1 MVDIL
6 KTSVNF
12 LHFCLTFTQVMENTI
27 LTINGVSK
35 FYTGKTALNKVSI
48 SIPKGCI
55 YGLLGPNGAGKTSLI
70 RIINQI
76 TQADEGSVLFYNETL
91 QAKHIRHIGYLP
103 EERGLYKKLKVIDQ
117 LVYFARL
124 RGMSQKEASDKA
136 SFWLK
141 KMKLYDVRAKK
152 VEELSKGMQQKIQF
166 IVAVI
171 NEPELL
177 ILDEPFS
184 GFDPVNAELLTEIIL
199 ELKQQGTTII
209 FSTHR
214 MESVE
219 KLCDYMALIHL
230 SEKILDGKVS
240 DIKQTFRTDTFEII
254 AQNKLVFDHPQ
265 ISVTKEETT
274 DSGYPKYTL
283 KLNGISHNDTIQYAM
298 KQSELIAFQ
307 QFMPS
312 IHDIFIQ
319 LVSQN

>member
-1 MVDIL
+1 MVDI
-6 KTSVNF
+6 
-12 LHFCLTFTQVMENTI
+12 HFCSREFLYCFEPSVMENTI
-27 LTINGVSK
+27 LTIQGVSK

-48 SIPKGCI
+48 SIPKASI

-76 TQADEGSVLFYNETL
+76 TQADEGTVLFKGQPL
-91 QAKHIRHIGYLP
+91 QPEHIRHIGYLP
-103 EERGLYKKLKVIDQ
+103 EERGLYKKVKVQDQ

-124 RGMSQKEASDKA
+124 RGMGYKEAQEKA
-136 SFWLK
+136 AFWLK
-141 KMKLYDVRAKK
+141 KMKLFDVRAKK
-152 VEELSKGMQQKIQF
+152 IEELSKGMQQKIQF

-171 NEPELL
+171 NDPELL

-240 DIKQTFRTDTFEII
+240 DVKQTFKTDTFEITSQQ
-254 AQNKLVFDHPQ
+254 ALVFNHPQ
-265 ISVTKEETT
+265 INVIKTGTS
-274 DSGYPKYTL
+274 DSGFPTYTL

-298 KQSELIAFQ
+298 QQSELIGFQ